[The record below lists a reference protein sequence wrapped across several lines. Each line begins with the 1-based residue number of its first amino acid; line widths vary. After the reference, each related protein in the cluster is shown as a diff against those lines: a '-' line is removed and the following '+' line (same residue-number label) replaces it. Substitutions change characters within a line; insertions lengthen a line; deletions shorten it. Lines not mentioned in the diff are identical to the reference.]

1 MLSNHRTRREYDRAV
16 TLAARPAPARSA
28 GVSPA
33 GPNRDGALVRLSGR
47 RWTRRTAWIA
57 LVAGAVVALVG
68 VLASIVTWN
77 LHETDARRHARY
89 DPVSATRV
97 GNGEIMFVTHDGR
110 VVRTREPTQHG
121 EGNGLG
127 PSVAVRYDPKDPQHV
142 IVDANTIGRDITLGI
157 VAIKLL
163 VGGLVFA
170 ALGARRLRRRRAAT
184 DAR

>member
-1 MLSNHRTRREYDRAV
+1 LERACCFIV
-16 TLAARPAPARSA
+16 IEGIDKAQPLIKE
-28 GVSPA
+28 
-33 GPNRDGALVRLSGR
+33 LLRLSVRRADRMMQVANAADECGR
-47 RWTRRTAWIA
+47 FGGWGGMVGKTTRVTIVGSHLMEA
-57 LVAGAVVALVG
+57 LDLWSSLPSGDLK
-68 VLASIVTWN
+68 
-77 LHETDARRHARY
+77 
-89 DPVSATRV
+89 ATRV

-170 ALGARRLRRRRAAT
+170 ALGARRLRRRAAT